1 MRDLNQYD
9 VIFCDIDDTLVHG
22 IWTDLMSVTWKI
34 FRNKLLAEILMELQ
48 AALHIFKSNQKL
60 RHMLMQCEKP
70 IIFLTAR
77 KECLATHTLLK
88 FMLDKGD
95 LDFSICSL
103 ATDTPAVDKIN
114 KIVFFMQ
121 TCMYDKVCLFDDN
134 VEVRRA
140 ASQLD
145 IDVFDPTTMFE
156 EKIG

>member
-9 VIFCDIDDTLVHG
+9 VIFCDIDDTLIHG
-22 IWTDLMSVTWKI
+22 LWTDLMSITWRLFKSPTV
-34 FRNKLLAEILMELQ
+34 AEFLMTFQ
-48 AALHIFKSNQKL
+48 AVFHIFKCNQKL
-60 RHMLMQCEKP
+60 RYMLMNCQKP

-77 KECLATHTLLK
+77 KETFATHLLIK
-88 FMLDKGD
+88 SILDKKD
-95 LDFSICSL
+95 LEISICSL
-103 ATDTPAVDKIN
+103 ATNRPAIDKLN

-134 VEVRRA
+134 MEVREA

-156 EKIG
+156 ERLG

>member
-22 IWTDLMSVTWKI
+22 LWTDLMSVMWKM
-34 FRNKLLAEILMELQ
+34 FRSPIIAELLMDLQ
-48 AALHIFKSNQKL
+48 AVFSIFKANQKL
-60 RHMLMQCEKP
+60 KYMLMNCYKP

-77 KECLATHTLLK
+77 KECLATRILLK
-88 FMLDKGD
+88 SILNKKD
-95 LDFSICSL
+95 LDITVCSL
-103 ATDTPAVDKIN
+103 ATDRPAIDKLN

-121 TCMYDKVCLFDDN
+121 ACMYDKVCLFDDN
-134 VEVRRA
+134 MEVREA

-156 EKIG
+156 EKVY

>member
-9 VIFCDIDDTLVHG
+9 VIFCDIDDTLIHG
-22 IWTDLMSVTWKI
+22 TWTDLMAITWRLFKSPTIAEFLMALQAVFHI
-34 FRNKLLAEILMELQ
+34 FRC
-48 AALHIFKSNQKL
+48 NQKL
-60 RHMLMQCEKP
+60 TYMLMNCQKP

-77 KECLATHTLLK
+77 KETFATHLLIK
-88 FMLDKGD
+88 SILNKKD
-95 LDFSICSL
+95 LKISICSL
-103 ATDTPAVDKIN
+103 ATDRPAIDKLN

-134 VEVRRA
+134 IDVREA

-156 EKIG
+156 ERIG

>member
-22 IWTDLMSVTWKI
+22 VWTDLMSTTWKL
-34 FRNKLLAEILMELQ
+34 FRSRVIAEILMDLQ
-48 AALHIFKSNQKL
+48 GILTIFKANQKL
-60 RHMLMQCEKP
+60 RFMLMNCHKP

-77 KECLATHTLLK
+77 GECLGTRILLK
-88 FMLDKGD
+88 ALLNKKDYD
-95 LDFSICSL
+95 ITVCSL
-103 ATDTPAVDKIN
+103 GTDRPAIDKLN

-134 VEVRRA
+134 PTVREA
-140 ASQLD
+140 AAQLD
-145 IDVFDPTTMFE
+145 IDVFDPTAMFE

>member
-22 IWTDLMSVTWKI
+22 LWTDLMSITWKAFKSPTI
-34 FRNKLLAEILMELQ
+34 ADFLMTLQ
-48 AALHIFKSNQKL
+48 AVFHIFQCNQKL
-60 RHMLMQCEKP
+60 RYMLMKCYKP

-77 KECLATHTLLK
+77 KETFATK
-88 FMLDKGD
+88 MLVKSILNKGD
-95 LDFSICSL
+95 LDITICSL
-103 ATDTPAVDKIN
+103 ATDRPAIDKLN

-134 VEVRRA
+134 QDVREL

-145 IDVFDPTTMFE
+145 IDVFDPTVMFE
-156 EKIG
+156 ERIG